1 MPYRVPASE
10 ENAVETMVEE
20 CDPTYAR
27 VDDVL
32 ELITKSKALH
42 ILLVLDRANDTLR
55 FSDIKAKVEASATTV
70 SRRLKELEDNGLVM
84 RDEEAELSTTS
95 AYQLTP
101 HGIRLSPVMQSL
113 FDWAST
119 WPAH

>member
-1 MPYRVPASE
+1 
-10 ENAVETMVEE
+10 MVEE

-27 VDDVL
+27 VDDAL

-42 ILLVLDRANDTLR
+42 VLMVLDRSRKPLR
-55 FSDIKAKVEASATTV
+55 FSDIKERVEASATTV

-84 RDEEAELSTTS
+84 RNEEAELSTTS

-101 HGIRLSPVMQSL
+101 HGQRLSPVMQSL
-113 FDWAST
+113 FDWAEN
-119 WPAH
+119 WAAN

>member
-1 MPYRVPASE
+1 
-10 ENAVETMVEE
+10 MVDE

-27 VDDVL
+27 VDHVL

-42 ILLVLDRANDTLR
+42 VLMVLDRCTSPLR
-55 FSDIKAKVEASATTV
+55 FSDIKDRVEASATTV

-101 HGIRLSPVMQSL
+101 HGQRLSPVMQSL
-113 FDWAST
+113 FDWAES
-119 WPAH
+119 WPSNGLGDA

>member
-1 MPYRVPASE
+1 
-10 ENAVETMVEE
+10 MVEE

-42 ILLVLDRANDTLR
+42 VLMVLERAKSSLR
-55 FSDIKAKVEASATTV
+55 FSDIKERVEASATTV

-101 HGIRLSPVMQSL
+101 HGQRLSPVMQSS
-113 FDWAST
+113 FDWAEG
-119 WPAH
+119 WPANDLGDA

>member
-1 MPYRVPASE
+1 
-10 ENAVETMVEE
+10 MVDE

-27 VDDVL
+27 VDHVL

-42 ILLVLDRANDTLR
+42 VLMVLDRSTSPLR
-55 FSDIKAKVEASATTV
+55 FSDIKERVEASATTV

-101 HGIRLSPVMQSL
+101 HGRRLSPVMQSL
-113 FDWAST
+113 FDWAES
-119 WPAH
+119 WPSNGPGDA

>member
-1 MPYRVPASE
+1 
-10 ENAVETMVEE
+10 MVDE

-27 VDDVL
+27 VDHVL

-42 ILLVLDRANDTLR
+42 VLMVLDRSTLPLR
-55 FSDIKAKVEASATTV
+55 FSDIKERVEASATTV

-95 AYQLTP
+95 AYQLTS
-101 HGIRLSPVMQSL
+101 HGRRLSPVMQSL
-113 FDWAST
+113 FDWAES
-119 WPAH
+119 WPRNDP